1 MADAFCAFEHWP
13 RRHRCA
19 VPLLL
24 LAALVL
30 ALIHEQ
36 RTAVAV
42 GSARPFLF
50 DRCSAFP
57 FVASERHAVRVAHR
71 SFIRSIQWK
80 L

>member
-13 RRHRCA
+13 RRHRRA

-30 ALIHEQ
+30 ALLGEQ
-36 RTAVAV
+36 RPAVTV
-42 GSARPFLF
+42 GSARPFLI
-50 DRCSAFP
+50 DRCSTVL
-57 FVASERHAVRVAHR
+57 FVASERRAVRAARR
-71 SFIRSIQWK
+71 SCIRSTQWK